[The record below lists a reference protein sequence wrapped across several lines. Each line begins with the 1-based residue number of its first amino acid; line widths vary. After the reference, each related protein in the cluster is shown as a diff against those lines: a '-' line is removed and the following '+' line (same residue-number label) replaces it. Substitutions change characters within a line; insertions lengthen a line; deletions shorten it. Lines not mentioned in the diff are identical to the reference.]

1 MRICSLVPG
10 ATEVLFALGLG
21 ESVVGVTHECD
32 WPHEA
37 ESRPRVTASH
47 LQSGDLSSAEIDEAV
62 AEAARE
68 GKALYAVDEAV
79 WEEIQADVVVAQELC
94 DVCAVSAGE
103 VRRLDVEVI
112 DYSPATLDGV
122 LGHITALGWRLDAEA
137 AADELTNGMRLRLE
151 RVRAAL
157 AETESYPRVYVSEWL
172 EPPYA
177 AGHWVPDMVSAGV
190 GWKSPGLPASRRFG
204 CAGRTSRGSSPTPSS
219 SLRAASTSTGRSAR
233 SSRSTSARTSL
244 ARQRDRRAAC
254 SPWTRTAISPG
265 RAPGSS
271 TASSCSP
278 TSSIRTHTPI
288 RASRG
293 RASGCDD
300 DLVALNLDPE
310 HPGRLVAVEAG
321 SAVQVELPPVEGA
334 REGVAEDLALVQR
347 VALVRTGV
355 GEGVSPAVD
364 DENGDLRAFDFDER
378 AAVPIEARERD
389 PHRLH
394 AA

>member
-21 ESVVGVTHECD
+21 QSVVGVTHECD
-32 WPHEA
+32 WPQEA

-47 LQSGDLSSAEIDEAV
+47 LQSGDLSSSEIDAAV

-122 LGHITALGWRLDAEA
+122 LGHITALGWRLDAEG

-157 AETESYPRVYVSEWL
+157 AENETYPRVYVSEWL

-177 AGHWVPDMVSAGV
+177 AGHWVPDMVSAAGGMEIAGIAGEPSFRMRWTDV
-190 GWKSPGLPASRRFG
+190 AGLEPDTVVLAPCGFDLD
-204 CAGRTSRGSSPTPSS
+204 RTLSEVVT
-219 SLRAASTSTGRSAR
+219 LDLSAHLLG
-233 SSRSTSARTSL
+233 TA
-244 ARQRDRRAAC
+244 ARQESRVFAVDANGYFSR
-254 SPWTRTAISPG
+254 PG
-265 RAPGSS
+265 P
-271 TASSCSP
+271 
-278 TSSIRTHTPI
+278 
-288 RASRG
+288 
-293 RASGCDD
+293 
-300 DLVALNLDPE
+300 
-310 HPGRLVAVEAG
+310 RLVDG
-321 SAVQVELPPVEGA
+321 VEL
-334 REGVAEDLALVQR
+334 LAYLLHPDAYSDPGIPWSR
-347 VALVRTGV
+347 VRM
-355 GEGVSPAVD
+355 
-364 DENGDLRAFDFDER
+364 
-378 AAVPIEARERD
+378 
-389 PHRLH
+389 
-394 AA
+394 